1 MAGMKIVSLV
11 DHEVTR
17 ARASVIADLQNL
29 SVQIT
34 SELAAI
40 NTRLRT
46 LRADVDKLLQQGG
59 ETPKA
64 SG

>member
-1 MAGMKIVSLV
+1 MKIVSLV

-17 ARASVIADLQNL
+17 ARAA
-29 SVQIT
+29 
-34 SELAAI
+34 LAADVQDLARHI
-40 NTRLRT
+40 TTELQAIDVRLRT

-59 ETPKA
+59 GSPS